1 LELKHVSTLFFA
13 ILCLFSATT
22 TFAQVREDGAFNGQ
36 PEPVKVKIYPN
47 PAVEYLNVAFEE
59 PVARE
64 AKLTVHNIIGNML
77 DVETE
82 SIDEHEV
89 RIKVKDLPVGYY
101 IVVIRDEQHN
111 SRTTLKFLKR

>member
-1 LELKHVSTLFFA
+1 M
-13 ILCLFSATT
+13 
-22 TFAQVREDGAFNGQ
+22 AQTREDGVFSQ
-36 PEPVKVKIYPN
+36 LELTKVKIYPN
-47 PAVEYLNVAFEE
+47 PAVEYLNVTFEE

-82 SIDEHEV
+82 NIDEHEV

-101 IVVIRDEQHN
+101 ILVIRDEHNN
-111 SRTTLKFLKR
+111 SRSTLKFLKR